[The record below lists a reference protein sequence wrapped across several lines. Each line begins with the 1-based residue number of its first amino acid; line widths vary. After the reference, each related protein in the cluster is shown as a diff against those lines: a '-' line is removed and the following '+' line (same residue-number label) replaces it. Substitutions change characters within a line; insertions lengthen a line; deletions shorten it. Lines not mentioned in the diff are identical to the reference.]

1 MCCIRDRER
10 RGWRHVCL
18 ARTSEWRKGIA
29 ILIYS
34 AEDAHVGFN
43 SPPDA
48 LGTKAFERAVEM
60 INALPRRPDLVLF
73 PGNLTQD
80 QAEAQA
86 ETQATGSSF

>member
-1 MCCIRDRER
+1 MFASLGRASGER
-10 RGWRHVCL
+10 VSPFSFIQL
-18 ARTSEWRKGIA
+18 S
-29 ILIYS
+29 
-34 AEDAHVGFN
+34 DAHVGFN